1 MGFRMLTSNLGSLCP
16 AVFKSVLCEL
26 ITPSENLVITLQVSG
41 TTRKEQKPECRS
53 HFSFFG
59 LLCMQNVSGHERGN
73 SSLYPSNLPK
83 ALLFFKCLVEYD
95 CFIMLCYMH
104 YAYVTCVQQS
114 ESAIGIHISLSF
126 RIPSHLRNR
135 RALDT
140 LKNFLYKKSDFFLY
154 LWISFSWIIALSGL
168 RALHN
173 SLKL

>member
-1 MGFRMLTSNLGSLCP
+1 
-16 AVFKSVLCEL
+16 
-26 ITPSENLVITLQVSG
+26 
-41 TTRKEQKPECRS
+41 
-53 HFSFFG
+53 
-59 LLCMQNVSGHERGN
+59 
-73 SSLYPSNLPK
+73 
-83 ALLFFKCLVEYD
+83 
-95 CFIMLCYMH
+95 MH

-126 RIPSHLRNR
+126 RFPSHIRNR

-168 RALHN
+168 RALRN